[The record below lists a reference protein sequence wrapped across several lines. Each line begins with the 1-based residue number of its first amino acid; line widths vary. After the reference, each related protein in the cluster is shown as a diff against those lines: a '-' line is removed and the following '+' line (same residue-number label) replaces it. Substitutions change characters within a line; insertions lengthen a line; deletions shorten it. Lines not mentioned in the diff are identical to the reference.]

1 MWIFVALKATLV
13 SYKWL
18 FQQLSLYISDNTSR
32 SIGKIKKN
40 KVDFKGHLERNA
52 KPISNQNLFSR
63 FQSGSWTVA
72 QKMKSRD
79 QAVLGIFIW
88 KNQAIWLAKRILGS
102 KLKNQNVKLLEMTI
116 FFFFRCLPTCKKS
129 ALYLKSLL
137 TYCKFNNRN
146 YFLHAQVCL
155 ATPISLNW
163 IKKMYLWML
172 NHIQPQLS

>member
-40 KVDFKGHLERNA
+40 KVDFKGHLQRNA

-79 QAVLGIFIW
+79 QAVLGMFIW
-88 KNQAIWLAKRILGS
+88 KNQAIWLAKRILGQNS
-102 KLKNQNVKLLEMTI
+102 RTRMLNYLRWQFSFSLDVYPHAKNQH
-116 FFFFRCLPTCKKS
+116 
-129 ALYLKSLL
+129 Y
-137 TYCKFNNRN
+137 
-146 YFLHAQVCL
+146 
-155 ATPISLNW
+155 ISS
-163 IKKMYLWML
+163 
-172 NHIQPQLS
+172 HS

>member
-40 KVDFKGHLERNA
+40 KFDFKGHLQRNA
-52 KPISNQNLFSR
+52 KPISNQNLCSR

-79 QAVLGIFIW
+79 QAVLGMFIW

-116 FFFFRCLPTCKKS
+116 FFFFRCYPHAKNQHYISSHSWHIANLIIGITFCMPRCAWPHPYHWTESKRCI
-129 ALYLKSLL
+129 YGCL
-137 TYCKFNNRN
+137 TTFN
-146 YFLHAQVCL
+146 
-155 ATPISLNW
+155 
-163 IKKMYLWML
+163 
-172 NHIQPQLS
+172 LS